1 MIRNNNIRRIPA
13 LVLKHQGRLDYTEL
27 TVDVERQLPDD
38 SAQQT
43 GCLFILI
50 LNIKTANIFFFLLY

>member
-1 MIRNNNIRRIPA
+1 MKYQA
-13 LVLKHQGRLDYTEL
+13 GLGLDDTEL
-27 TVDVERQLPDD
+27 TRDVERQLPDD

-50 LNIKTANIFFFLLY
+50 LNIKTANKFYFSLY